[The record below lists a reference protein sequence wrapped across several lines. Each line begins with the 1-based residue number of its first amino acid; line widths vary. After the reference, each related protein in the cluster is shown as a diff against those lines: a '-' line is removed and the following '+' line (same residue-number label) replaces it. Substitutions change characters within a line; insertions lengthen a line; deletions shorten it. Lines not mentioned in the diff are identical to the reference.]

1 MSVIALE
8 LALRFVFARKRA
20 MAMSLVGIVFGIAFF
35 IVTQAQTS
43 GFEAFFVRTILGTN
57 GAVRVSDR
65 FQDMEGMV
73 SKSSGDEGERFFFQS
88 RENARYVEGI
98 EYPQLARDAL
108 NKFSEVSAISEIL
121 EGTAVL
127 DSGSRKHAV
136 QIHGL
141 RIQDHVMVSDLEN
154 QLIQGNIGML
164 ASDRTGVL
172 LGSQVAERLRLVPGD
187 RVNLIGGTENQQLR
201 VAGIFETGISQIDKN
216 RIYLDL
222 STARSFLGQPFGGS
236 VFQVSIINP
245 DNAVE
250 LSKQMQETLG
260 HRVVSWQEREKVWL
274 EVFKALRVSSAI
286 TVSSI
291 LLLAGLG
298 MFNVFAIMVIEKN
311 RDIAILRSMG
321 FTPRDISSIF
331 LWQGSLVLFAGIVLG
346 SALGFLATYGISQ
359 IPLRIRGIFS
369 TDSFVVN
376 WDISHYLWA
385 ITIATVFV
393 GVASWIPARRASR
406 IEPAKIIRETL

>member
-20 MAMSLVGIVFGIAFF
+20 MTMSLVGIVFGIAFF

-43 GFEAFFVRTILGTN
+43 GFQVFFVRTILGTN
-57 GAVRVSDR
+57 GAIRVSDR
-65 FQDMEGMV
+65 FQDMEGTV
-73 SKSSGDEGERFFFQS
+73 SKASGDEGERFVFQS

-98 EYPQLARDAL
+98 EYPQLVRSAL
-108 NKFSEVSAISEIL
+108 RKFPEVSGISEIL

-141 RIQDHVMVSDLEN
+141 RIKDHVMVSELEN
-154 QLIQGNIGML
+154 QLIQGSIEML
-164 ASDRTGVL
+164 ASDRAGVL
-172 LGSQVAERLRLVPGD
+172 LGSRIAERLRLEPGD

-201 VAGIFETGISQIDKN
+201 VSGIFETGVNQIDKN

-222 STARSFLGQPFGGS
+222 ATARSFLGQPFGGS
-236 VFQVSIINP
+236 VFQVSLINP
-245 DNAVE
+245 ENANE
-250 LSKQMQETLG
+250 LASQMQETLG

-291 LLLAGLG
+291 LLLSGLG

-321 FTPRDISSIF
+321 FTPQDISAIF
-331 LWQGSLVLFAGIVLG
+331 LWQGGLVLFAGIILG
-346 SALGFLATYGISQ
+346 SALGFLATYGISK

-376 WDISHYLWA
+376 WDVSHYLWA
-385 ITIATVFV
+385 IAIATVFV
-393 GVASWIPARRASR
+393 GVASWIPARRASK

>member
-1 MSVIALE
+1 
-8 LALRFVFARKRA
+8 
-20 MAMSLVGIVFGIAFF
+20 MSLVGIVFGIAFF

-43 GFEAFFVRTILGTN
+43 GFEAFFIRTILGTN
-57 GAVRVSDR
+57 GAVRISDR
-65 FQDMEGMV
+65 FQDMDGTV
-73 SKSSGDEGERFFFQS
+73 SKTIDIEGERFIFKS

-98 EYPQLARDAL
+98 EYPQLVRSAL
-108 NKFSEVSAISEIL
+108 GKFPEVSGVSEVL

-141 RIQDHVMVSDLEN
+141 RIKDHIMVSELNN
-154 QLIQGNIGML
+154 QLIQGSIETL
-164 ASDRTGVL
+164 ASDRSGVL
-172 LGSQVAERLRLVPGD
+172 LGSRVSDRLRLEPGD
-187 RVNLIGGTENQQLR
+187 RVSLVGGTENQQLR
-201 VAGIFETGISQIDKN
+201 VSGIFETGVSQIDKN

-222 STARSFLGQPFGGS
+222 TTARSFLGQPFGGS
-236 VFQVSIINP
+236 VFQVSVINP
-245 DNAVE
+245 ENATE
-250 LSKQMQETLG
+250 LAAQMQETLG

-291 LLLAGLG
+291 LLLSGLG

-321 FTPRDISSIF
+321 FTPSDVSAIF
-331 LWQGSLVLFAGIVLG
+331 LWQGALVLFAGIILG
-346 SALGFLATYGISQ
+346 SLLGFLATYGISQ

-376 WDISHYLWA
+376 WDISHYAWA
-385 ITIATVFV
+385 IAIATVFV
-393 GVASWIPARRASR
+393 GVASWIPARRASKV
-406 IEPAKIIRETL
+406 EPARIIRETL

>member
-1 MSVIALE
+1 MSFIALE

-35 IVTQAQTS
+35 IVSQAQTS
-43 GFEAFFVRTILGTN
+43 GFEAFFIRTILGTN
-57 GAVRVSDR
+57 GAIRVSDR
-65 FQDMEGMV
+65 FQDLEGTV
-73 SKSSGDEGERFFFQS
+73 SKASGNEGERFVFKS

-98 EYPQLARDAL
+98 EYPQLVRSAL
-108 NKFSEVSAISEIL
+108 GEFPEVSGISEIL

-141 RIQDHVMVSDLEN
+141 RIKDHLMVSELEN
-154 QLIQGNIGML
+154 QVILGSVETL
-164 ASDRTGVL
+164 ASDRSGAL
-172 LGSQVAERLRLVPGD
+172 IGSRIAERLRLETGD
-187 RVNLIGGTENQQLR
+187 RISLVGGTENQQLR
-201 VAGIFETGISQIDKN
+201 VSGVFETGVSQIDKN
-216 RIYLDL
+216 RIYVDL
-222 STARSFLGQPFGGS
+222 ATARSFLGQPFGGS
-236 VFQVSIINP
+236 VFQVSVTSP
-245 DNAVE
+245 EDAPG
-250 LSKQMQETLG
+250 LAAQMQETLG
-260 HRVVSWQEREKVWL
+260 HRVVDWQEREKVWL

-291 LLLAGLG
+291 LLLSGLG
-298 MFNVFAIMVIEKN
+298 MFNVFAIMVIEKS

-321 FTPRDISSIF
+321 FTPRDVSAIF
-331 LWQGSLVLFAGIVLG
+331 IWQGALVLFAGIILG
-346 SALGFLATYGISQ
+346 SLLGFLATYGISQ

-376 WDISHYLWA
+376 WDLSHYFWA
-385 ITIATVFV
+385 IAIATVFV